1 MMVTIDRID
10 IYQIKKTKSIETKKM
25 ERTYIYIYRNRTIDH
40 ILNILIDKKIDRQL
54 DR

>member
-1 MMVTIDRID
+1 
-10 IYQIKKTKSIETKKM
+10 M
-25 ERTYIYIYRNRTIDH
+25 ERTYIYRNRTIDH